1 MEAVPDVAA
10 GLQELQAFRRE
21 QPAPCT
27 GPRTWWGGPL
37 DVEGLALGSVQ
48 LAATALNALTGSS
61 GRYSVAAGPTAASF
75 DSLGHLLISDRKAQG
90 FAPLSGF
97 RATADGWIRLH
108 ANYPHHASRLMKALK
123 ATGPQDVDRTLG
135 SMTSQEAED
144 IIVAHKGV
152 AAAVR
157 SRAEWKATPMF
168 RAATEGSWVVVSRP
182 AGLRESQ
189 RPSSW
194 VPSNDP
200 HRPLAGLRVLD
211 LTRVIAGPAATRLLG
226 ALGADVL
233 RIDPPALP
241 ELTDAFIDMGFDKRS
256 AEISLEDPDALAA
269 VLRLA
274 RTADVIVTG
283 YRNGGLDR
291 FGLGSE
297 ALLAERP
304 DAVVVALTAW
314 GSTGPWSRRRGFD
327 SLVQAASGIAHH
339 YGQDHDGGWR
349 PGALPV
355 QALDHATGYGLA
367 AAALALLAE
376 RLSTGSGGSAKLSL
390 ARTAE
395 ELFQLTPAPVSAPSI
410 QPPRPEYFEVASP
423 YGPLRHVGPPLMVD
437 GKPLLY
443 GKAPVRYGTSAL
455 GWQ

>member
-1 MEAVPDVAA
+1 VEAVPDLTAN
-10 GLQELQAFRRE
+10 LRELQALRTE
-21 QPAPCT
+21 PAAACT
-27 GPRTWWGGPL
+27 GPREWWGGPL

-75 DSLGHLLISDRKAQG
+75 DSLGHLLIAERKAQG

-108 ANYPHHASRLMKALK
+108 ANYPHHAARLMEALS
-123 ATGPQDVDRTLG
+123 ATGPQAVDRALR
-135 SMTSQEAED
+135 SMTSVEAEEA
-144 IIVAHKGV
+144 IAAHKGV

-157 SRAEWKATPMF
+157 SRTEWVATPMHS
-168 RAATEGSWVVVSRP
+168 AATNGPWISLLRPVGLSGSPRASTW
-182 AGLRESQ
+182 A
-189 RPSSW
+189 PST
-194 VPSNDP
+194 DP
-200 HRPLAGLRVLD
+200 HRPLAGLKVLD

-241 ELTDAFIDMGFDKRS
+241 ELTDAFVDMGFDKRS
-256 AEISLEDPDALAA
+256 AEASLDDPDALTA
-269 VLRLA
+269 VRGLA

-291 FGLGSE
+291 FGLG
-297 ALLAERP
+297 AKDLLAARP
-304 DAVVVALTAW
+304 EVVVVTLTAW
-314 GSTGPWSRRRGFD
+314 GSTGPWSGRRGFD

-339 YGQDHDGGWR
+339 YGQDHDDGWR

-376 RLSTGSGGSAKLSL
+376 RLSTGFGGSAKLSL

-395 ELFQLTPAPVSAPSI
+395 ELFRLTPAPVPIPAS
-410 QPPRPEYFEVASP
+410 QPPHPEYLETESP
-423 YGPLRHVGPPLMVD
+423 YGHLRHVGPPFVVD

-443 GKAPVRYGTSAL
+443 GKAPVQYGTSAL
-455 GWQ
+455 AWQ